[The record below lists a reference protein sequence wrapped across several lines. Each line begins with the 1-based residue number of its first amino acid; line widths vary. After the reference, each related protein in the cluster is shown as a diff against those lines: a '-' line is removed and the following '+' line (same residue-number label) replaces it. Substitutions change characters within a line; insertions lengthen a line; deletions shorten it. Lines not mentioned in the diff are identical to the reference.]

1 MKVPSLVIVIIIL
14 LIAIVINKQVTKND
28 SLRGFGSFDAEMRK
42 ALAHTRGMTKL
53 TAQRSLPSLPK
64 L

>member
-1 MKVPSLVIVIIIL
+1 VKFYCYFSI
-14 LIAIVINKQVTKND
+14 INKQVTKND